1 VISAFVT
8 DQINGYNSIIV
19 SDNGPGFKIPPDIAI
34 KPFRTG
40 KPNAIGSGLG
50 LHIADEMM
58 KAMKGQLIF
67 LDENDIELPKKTLEQ
82 GATKAIVALCFR
94 NEK

>member
-1 VISAFVT
+1 
-8 DQINGYNSIIV
+8 
-19 SDNGPGFKIPPDIAI
+19 
-34 KPFRTG
+34 
-40 KPNAIGSGLG
+40 

-67 LDENDIELPKKTLEQ
+67 LDETDIKLPEKTLEL

-94 NEK
+94 KEK